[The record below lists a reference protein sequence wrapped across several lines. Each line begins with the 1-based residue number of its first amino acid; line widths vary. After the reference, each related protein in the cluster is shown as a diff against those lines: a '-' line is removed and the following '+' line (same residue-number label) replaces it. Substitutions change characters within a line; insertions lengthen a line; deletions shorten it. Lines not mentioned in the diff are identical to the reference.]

1 MLSCVAELRNER
13 WCRIFVCF
21 VFRIC
26 RLLVM
31 VMGSFRGALSS
42 CASVLG
48 AGGSGILLL
57 GGWDKMI
64 GESVF
69 VGA

>member
-1 MLSCVAELRNER
+1 
-13 WCRIFVCF
+13 
-21 VFRIC
+21 
-26 RLLVM
+26 M
-31 VMGSFRGALSS
+31 VMGSFRGAMSS
-42 CASVLG
+42 RASVLG

-69 VGA
+69 VGAWGWSVSVGASVGV

>member
-1 MLSCVAELRNER
+1 M
-13 WCRIFVCF
+13 I
-21 VFRIC
+21 
-26 RLLVM
+26 